1 MSYQEWLFRDSKSIL
16 AATSAAGLTGQEAE
30 MTNGLAML
38 TAKHKQLINMPKEDG
53 LEEFGKLNKKVQKA
67 LTAYFGN
74 TKYNPAPE
82 PKDDQSLFS
91 KVTSGLSNV
100 FTGTLNA
107 LGTYGELLSNPYR
120 VARTYDTSKSFME
133 NWDDSW
139 DGHKLFDEDLEEQ
152 INEAYDPIVRKIAK
166 KFAIGKTYG
175 EILSSLDSAEEFKAF
190 ERFQKGDAEFQNA
203 IRDYDNARISWGRDI
218 AHLFNLQPEIGETD
232 QGVEGTIYKYVSGTF
247 DLVGDVAFDPLTY
260 LATPLKAIQV
270 ARYGL
275 TAMLAAEKAA
285 QGVAALS
292 RGQKLISKLPGV
304 KLGVDAAFDSPK
316 VAKMFDDAGM
326 LIKTTVT
333 KGASKSAKSDALL
346 KLQDLNPFFDQMT
359 VSELAKAKVFDANS
373 ARQFFKNSDAVEA
386 ILVGRPGQLVR
397 QLPRY
402 KATQEIRK
410 TIATA
415 TRTVIGYE
423 KNAAKFA
430 PIADNTLDMLEK
442 GDSVSGLLGADI
454 KKIRGAG
461 DKFARWFDRA
471 LIDNR
476 VYIGGVDE
484 LGRSLRIKSTGTIY
498 TMARSVLPKY
508 HARMIAAA
516 YGSAKDEATAR
527 RIINGLYDTIADSM
541 GIQRTG
547 KHKAEYERVMRSFKN
562 PSYGENMVVGKDVQ
576 NLFGGA
582 GKAPGRFNPSESNS
596 QSYAIAEHHLARQA
610 IVPNIGEL
618 VKILDKKPFHQNI
631 SNAING
637 NFVTTATDAWSA
649 LNLLPRLGMRSV
661 LDENLFHYLTIP
673 LVVLPKAIKG
683 YQASISR
690 RIITRPGART
700 RVGIGFKQEKDIGV
714 LARVMQKFFVNLSP
728 DDAQKALSSRAYAA
742 RMLEEQLAFGRVK
755 GLVMGSRD
763 AKYFSEHVKYGH
775 SRELENFSSGM
786 NQSVNNGIPLNKQFD
801 TTMENLNIN
810 VDAAQ
815 RELGVT
821 LTGEPIPVSKTTPD
835 FQVNF
840 LVQLNNRVDRNGM
853 IGKLAVEFMD
863 NPTKA
868 VKAIEDYFKTP
879 EGKKIFSRFERSS
892 FESEA
897 VAARNMYLHVR
908 SLFQDDLGNLNKK
921 LLDKVRV
928 KDGNGW
934 KIDATQI
941 GLDDLE
947 EVADMLPIEILGYKA
962 LTPAYK
968 SLGDN
973 LSAIFDRG
981 FQIADRQVAT
991 LTREPVFNSYYLYY
1005 RRSLASAEQAYV
1017 DKLVKTG
1024 MSEAVAKSAAAER
1037 YTFIGNELAMNRTLG
1052 FVDNPNVRS
1061 NLAYSGRNL
1070 ARYFRANEDFYR
1082 RVARATSPESI
1093 VRLRMTAEGLD
1104 NAGFIHEDENGDQ
1117 YFFFPVDEIAYNMY
1131 APVIRAMTGNDPMRV
1146 MPLSLTGKIKM
1157 LTPSLD
1163 PESSLPTFSGPF
1175 MAVAYNIGIRPFMPA
1190 EWQND
1195 TERIMFG
1202 PYAENRTLAEALM
1215 PSVLRKTL
1223 EIYQATNDKGISA
1236 QVHSAA
1242 MKAAAYYTSMGMA
1255 PDATATAAERQMF
1268 AYNVQATA
1276 RNIVAIRNLLGIFS
1290 PVSPGIATSKD
1301 VPAELF
1307 DEGVTNFKSEFN
1319 NLVEAEYK
1327 KGSKGAYERALRKWT
1342 KVNPGKLVYTVSE
1355 TETDKVTSIQ
1365 KTKQAVTWMQRNEE
1379 LVRSHP
1385 EAALF
1390 LVPQTPGFDMTA
1402 YAYLKAE
1409 GFLKSKPLEDYFE
1422 QIATIK
1428 AETEYRRLKDKTAKQ
1443 VAETATDGRRMFL
1456 AQQGEISRKEFLKD
1470 KPYLRKALE
1479 RRSGTQIK
1487 LDTVRDLRDMLDN
1500 PLTPKNGTTKIM
1512 RKMLKEFD
1520 YAYDILQSTDG
1531 QSDGMIQYRNAVKS
1545 DALRIMEQLA
1555 GKNPNARLLYNDI
1568 FERLLS

>member
-1 MSYQEWLFRDSKSIL
+1 MSYQEWLFRDSTSIL
-16 AATSAAGLTGQEAE
+16 AASSAAGLTGQEAE

-38 TAKHKQLINMPKEDG
+38 TAKHKQLVNMPKQDG
-53 LEEFGKLNKKVQKA
+53 VEEFGKLNKKVQKA

-74 TKYNPAPE
+74 TKYNPAPVAKE
-82 PKDDQSLFS
+82 EDQNIFG
-91 KVTSGLSNV
+91 KIVSGLGDVAGGALDALGSYGEALSNV
-100 FTGTLNA
+100 
-107 LGTYGELLSNPYR
+107 YR
-120 VARTYDTSKSFME
+120 TARTYDTDKSFME
-133 NWDDSW
+133 NWDSSW
-139 DGHKLFDEDLEEQ
+139 DGRKLFDEDIEAK
-152 INEAYDPIVRKIAK
+152 INEAYDPTVRKIAK

-175 EILSSLDSAEEFKAF
+175 EILSSLHTEEEFKAF
-190 ERFQKGDAEFQNA
+190 QRFQKGDAEFQNA

-218 AHLFNLQPEIGETD
+218 AHLFNLEPDVGATD
-232 QGVEGTIYKYVSGTF
+232 QGVEGTIYKWVSGSF
-247 DLVGDVAFDPLTY
+247 DIAGDIAFDPMTY
-260 LATPLKAIQV
+260 LATPLKAIQG

-285 QGVAALS
+285 QGAAALS
-292 RGQKLISKLPGV
+292 RGQRIISKLPGV

-316 VAKMFDDAGM
+316 VAKMFDDAGA
-326 LIKTTVT
+326 LIKTSVT
-333 KGASKSAKSDALL
+333 KGASKSAKADALV

-373 ARQFFKNSDAVEA
+373 ARSFFKNSDAVEA
-386 ILVGRPGQLVR
+386 ILVGRPGELAR

-402 KATQEIRK
+402 KATQEVKK
-410 TIATA
+410 TFSNV
-415 TRTVIGYE
+415 TRTIIGYE

-430 PIADNTLDMLEK
+430 PLADNTLSMLEK
-442 GDSVSGLLGADI
+442 GDSVTGVLGADI
-454 KKIRGAG
+454 KKMRGAG
-461 DKFARWFDRA
+461 DRFARWFDRA
-471 LIDNR
+471 MIDNR
-476 VYIGGVDE
+476 VYIGGQDE
-484 LGRSLRIKSTGTIY
+484 LGRSMRIKSTGTIY

-527 RIINGLYDTIADSM
+527 RIITGLYDTIADSM

-547 KHKAEYERVMRSFKN
+547 VHKAQYERAMRSFKN
-562 PSYGENMVVGKDVQ
+562 PAYGENMAVGKDVQ
-576 NLFGGA
+576 KLFGGT
-582 GKAPGRFNPSESNS
+582 KSPGRINPSEANN

-618 VKILDKKPFHQNI
+618 VRILDKKPFLQGL
-631 SNAING
+631 SNGING
-637 NFVTTATDAWSA
+637 NFVTTMTDAWSA

-683 YQASISR
+683 YQASITR

-700 RVGIGFKQEKDIGV
+700 KMGLNVLKEKDIGV
-714 LARVMQKFFVNLSP
+714 LARVTQKFFVNLSP
-728 DDAQKALSSRAYAA
+728 DDAKKALSSRAYAA
-742 RMLEEQLAFGRVK
+742 KMMEEQLKFGRIK
-755 GLVMGSRD
+755 GLVMGSQD
-763 AKYFSEHVKYGH
+763 AKYLAEHVKYGH

-801 TTMENLNIN
+801 TTMENLNVN
-810 VDAAQ
+810 VEAAQ
-815 RELGVT
+815 RELGTT
-821 LTGEPIPVSKTTPD
+821 LTGEPIIVSKTTPD

-853 IGKLAVEFMD
+853 IGKLAVQHMD

-868 VKAIEDYFKTP
+868 VKAIEDYLKTA

-897 VAARNMYLHVR
+897 IAARNMYLHVR

-928 KDGNGW
+928 KDGKGW
-934 KIDATQI
+934 KVDATQI
-941 GLDDLE
+941 GIDDLE
-947 EVADMLPIEILGYKA
+947 EVADMLPIEVLGYKA

-968 SLGDN
+968 SLGDTIA
-973 LSAIFDRG
+973 AIFDRG

-991 LTREPVFNSYYLYY
+991 LTREPVFNGYYLHY
-1005 RRSLASAEQAYV
+1005 RRGLASAEDAYV
-1017 DKLVKTG
+1017 QKLMKTG
-1024 MSEAVAKSAAAER
+1024 MSEPLAKSAAAER
-1037 YTFIGNELAMNRTLG
+1037 YAFIGNELAMNRTLG

-1070 ARYFRANEDFYR
+1070 ARYYRANEDFYR
-1082 RVARATSPESI
+1082 RAIRATSPETL

-1104 NAGFIHEDENGDQ
+1104 DAGFIHEDENGDK

-1163 PESSLPTFSGPF
+1163 PESSMPTFSGPL
-1175 MAVAYNIGIRPFMPA
+1175 MAVGYNLGIKPFIPS
-1190 EWQND
+1190 EWQNNA
-1195 TERIMFG
+1195 ERTMFG
-1202 PYAENRTLAEALM
+1202 PYAENRSLGEALI
-1215 PSVLRKTL
+1215 PSSMRKALEVYQSTL
-1223 EIYQATNDKGISA
+1223 DRGIST

-1242 MKAAAYYTSMGMA
+1242 MKSAAYYTSMGMA
-1255 PDATATAAERQMF
+1255 PDATSSAAERQMF
-1268 AYNVQATA
+1268 SYNVQATA

-1290 PVSPGIATSKD
+1290 PVSPGIATSND

-1327 KGSKGAYERALRKWT
+1327 KRSQGAYERALRKWT
-1342 KVNPGKLVYTVSE
+1342 KVNPGRLVYTVSE
-1355 TETDKVTSIQ
+1355 TETNKVASVQ
-1365 KTKQAVTWMQRNEE
+1365 KTKQAVTWMQQNEE
-1379 LVRSHP
+1379 LIKAHP
-1385 EAALF
+1385 EASLF

-1409 GFLKSKPLEDYFE
+1409 GFLNYKPLEDYFE
-1422 QIATIK
+1422 QIATVK
-1428 AETEYRRLKDKTAKQ
+1428 AETEYRALKDKTAKQ
-1443 VAETATDGRRMFL
+1443 VAGAAVDSHAQWL

-1479 RRSGTQIK
+1479 KRSGTQIK

-1520 YAYDILQSTDG
+1520 YAYGILQTTNS
-1531 QSDGMIQYRNAVKS
+1531 QSDGMIQYRSAVKS
-1545 DALRIMEQLA
+1545 DALRIMQEIA
-1555 GKNPNARLLYNDI
+1555 GNNPNAKLLYNDI